1 MVVSVLGTARCNG
14 FVSTA
19 EVLQV
24 AGHPEWLDTQSGW
37 TPRVAGH
44 PEWLVTQSGWSP
56 RVAGHPEWLVTQ
68 SGWTSHS
75 SDTMQRSTPALSV
88 PVKVFDKAT
97 QKLDDVHSFM
107 KSCLYVSRRHNDM
120 WTIVW
125 EYSDLEPGRNHAV
138 NHRNHAVNHR
148 NHAVTGS
155 HLTVIW
161 DSLLASYLD
170 EVIAHY
176 NSFRRTVLH
185 LYRRS
190 YQVQLSTPIPAL
202 QHSGKGE
209 KKKPTA
215 DVCNIC
221 KDYFQQLFDQWY
233 AGSMDIVWTLQS
245 LLASHSCAGS
255 IDYFQELF
263 TRWSI
268 DDGTCEDY
276 FQQLFTRQ
284 CAGSIDYFQ
293 ELFTRWYAGSIDDG
307 TCEDYFQQLFT
318 RQCAGSIDYFQELFT
333 RWYAG
338 SIDDGTCEE
347 YFQQLC
353 TRQCAGSIDY
363 FQELF
368 TRWYAGSIDDGTC
381 EDYFQQLCTRQYAGS
396 IDDGTCE
403 EYFQQL
409 FTQWYAGSIDVV
421 WTLRSLL
428 ASHSCAGAID
438 YFQELF
444 T

>member
-190 YQVQLSTPIPAL
+190 YQVQLR
-202 QHSGKGE
+202 
-209 KKKPTA
+209 
-215 DVCNIC
+215 
-221 KDYFQQLFDQWY
+221 
-233 AGSMDIVWTLQS
+233 
-245 LLASHSCAGS
+245 CAGS

-318 RQCAGSIDYFQELFT
+318 RQ
-333 RWYAG
+333 
-338 SIDDGTCEE
+338 
-347 YFQQLC
+347 
-353 TRQCAGSIDY
+353 
-363 FQELF
+363 
-368 TRWYAGSIDDGTC
+368 
-381 EDYFQQLCTRQYAGS
+381 
-396 IDDGTCE
+396 
-403 EYFQQL
+403 
-409 FTQWYAGSIDVV
+409 
-421 WTLRSLL
+421 
-428 ASHSCAGAID
+428 
-438 YFQELF
+438 
-444 T
+444 